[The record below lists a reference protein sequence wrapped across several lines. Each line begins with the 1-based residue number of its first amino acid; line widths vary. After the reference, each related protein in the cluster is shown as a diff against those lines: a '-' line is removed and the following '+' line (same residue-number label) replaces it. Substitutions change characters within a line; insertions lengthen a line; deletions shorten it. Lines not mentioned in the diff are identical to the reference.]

1 MAILQERAESA
12 RDKQFEASING
23 DISRYQKWIKQVS
36 EKCKDIPEDDNNKP
50 IITTAPPAAPIRDP
64 SGYVYE
70 AVPSNRLQGVT
81 ATCYYKEMV
90 EDMYGELH
98 ENIVLWNA
106 AEYAQENPL
115 FTDEQGMY
123 AWDVPQGLWQVKFEK
138 EGYQTTYRTTGCQ
151 HWYDSKCTTH
161 RCSRTW
167 IRNRN

>member
-50 IITTAPPAAPIRDP
+50 IITTAPPSAPILDP

-115 FTDEQGMY
+115 FTDEQECMPGTFLKVY
-123 AWDVPQGLWQVKFEK
+123 GKLNSRKKDIRRPTA
-138 EGYQTTYRTTGCQ
+138 TGFPYLP
-151 HWYDSKCTTH
+151 HNWMSTLV
-161 RCSRTW
+161 
-167 IRNRN
+167 